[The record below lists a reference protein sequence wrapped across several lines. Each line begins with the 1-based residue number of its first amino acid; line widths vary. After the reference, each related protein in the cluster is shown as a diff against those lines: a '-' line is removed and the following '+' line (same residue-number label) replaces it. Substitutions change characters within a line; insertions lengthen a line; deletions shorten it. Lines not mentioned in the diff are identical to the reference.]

1 MPKDDFYIR
10 KCKTLIEEKLA
21 WGDSA
26 LWQNQDFEALS
37 EEIFVKTKVNLS
49 TTTLKRLWGKAT
61 YNSNPNLTTLNVL
74 SQFVG
79 YENWRAF
86 TSNGFQPMETIME
99 ENRIAPQI
107 ASRKKY
113 LIWIGACLLI
123 IAVGLAVWSFTKK
136 QKTLAFGNIQ
146 FASSPVTKGLPNS
159 VIFKY
164 DATDSNADSVF
175 IQQSW
180 DTRLRRKVDKFQK
193 EYVCTYYRPGY
204 YRAKLILNDLIVKE
218 HDVFI
223 ESDGWMGI
231 VEKEPIP
238 IYLSQKTI
246 TKNAF
251 LHISEEEVR
260 KQGVDL
266 SKEIPWV
273 CLTDVDKNKRV
284 SADNF
289 LMETELR
296 NTYKKGDAVCQHTNI
311 VLLGTDNVIVIPLTI
326 KGCVGELNLG
336 FADNKTKTKDVSL
349 FGVNFDDWVTVR
361 CEVKNAQMKIF
372 INQQLAFEGAQDA
385 IGGEIIGARIR
396 FKGAGEV
403 KYFEIRK
410 L

>member
-193 EYVCTYYRPGY
+193 EYVCTYYRPRY
-204 YRAKLILNDLIVKE
+204 YRAKLI
-218 HDVFI
+218 
-223 ESDGWMGI
+223 
-231 VEKEPIP
+231 
-238 IYLSQKTI
+238 
-246 TKNAF
+246 
-251 LHISEEEVR
+251 
-260 KQGVDL
+260 
-266 SKEIPWV
+266 
-273 CLTDVDKNKRV
+273 
-284 SADNF
+284 
-289 LMETELR
+289 
-296 NTYKKGDAVCQHTNI
+296 
-311 VLLGTDNVIVIPLTI
+311 
-326 KGCVGELNLG
+326 
-336 FADNKTKTKDVSL
+336 
-349 FGVNFDDWVTVR
+349 
-361 CEVKNAQMKIF
+361 
-372 INQQLAFEGAQDA
+372 
-385 IGGEIIGARIR
+385 
-396 FKGAGEV
+396 
-403 KYFEIRK
+403 
-410 L
+410 